1 MQSELSRFHIA
12 MLANDDVKQDHAGLF
27 TFDSISR
34 IEEWRAA
41 MLADPSHIKKF
52 SNDDAIAIRRTFFLR
67 KGKHW
72 KLKKPW
78 SRVGAVI
85 KTFVKIRCPYR
96 TYRN

>member
-1 MQSELSRFHIA
+1 
-12 MLANDDVKQDHAGLF
+12 
-27 TFDSISR
+27 
-34 IEEWRAA
+34 

-72 KLKKPW
+72 KLKKPR

-85 KTFVKIRCPYR
+85 KTFVEIGVRIGR
-96 TYRN
+96 TGTEGRFFRKG